1 MKKFN
6 RKDINNMKEMLSGS
20 TSLKEIN
27 FNIFNTD
34 NVTNMSYTFFKC

>member
-1 MKKFN
+1 
-6 RKDINNMKEMLSGS
+6 MKEMLSGS